1 MEQES
6 ALLAL
11 IAAGASHCVVVI
23 TDRGSLLVSLLMTG
37 LLGSLTHCS
46 AMCGPFVLSQVA
58 ARMEAIPAREMR
70 EWHRLSGAA
79 LLPYH
84 LGRGTTYMALGGL
97 GAALAGS
104 LQDLSGLRWISGVL
118 LLVAALLLVG
128 YAIPHVK
135 IAVPL
140 GRWAEQWWSSRV
152 SGWAKPLFASPI
164 GVKGYGLG
172 ILLGFIPCGL
182 LYAALAAA
190 AATGDPVAGMFGMA
204 AFVLGTIPALFII
217 GLLGHLAG
225 QRWRENVRKA
235 APVLLLLNAAI
246 LTWMAIGLLA

>member
-1 MEQES
+1 MESES

-11 IAAGASHCVVVI
+11 IAAGASHCAVVI
-23 TDRGSLLVSLLMTG
+23 TDRGSLLVSLFMTG

-70 EWHRLSGAA
+70 EWHRLTGAA

-104 LQDLSGLRWISGVL
+104 LQDLSGLRWLSGGL
-118 LLVAALLLVG
+118 LLVAALVLVG
-128 YAIPHVK
+128 YAIPQLKV
-135 IAVPL
+135 AFPP
-140 GRWAEQWWSSRV
+140 GRWAERWWSAQV
-152 SGWAKPLFASPI
+152 AGWARPLFASPI
-164 GVKGYGLG
+164 GARGYGLG
-172 ILLGFIPCGL
+172 VLLGFIPCGL

-190 AATGDPVAGMFGMA
+190 AATGDPLAGVFGMG
-204 AFVLGTIPALFII
+204 AFVLGTIPTLFTV

-225 QRWRENVRKA
+225 QQWRESLRKA
-235 APVLLLLNAAI
+235 APWLLLFNAGA
-246 LTWMAIGLLA
+246 LTWMAVGLFA